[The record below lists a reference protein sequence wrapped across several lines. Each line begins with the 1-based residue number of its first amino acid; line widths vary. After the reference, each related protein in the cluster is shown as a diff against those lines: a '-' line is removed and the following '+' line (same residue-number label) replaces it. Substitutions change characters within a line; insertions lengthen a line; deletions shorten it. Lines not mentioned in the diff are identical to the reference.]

1 MAIPSSRSTFKEYCL
16 RNLGKGVIDI
26 NVSDDQAED
35 RIDEA
40 LQYFAQYHYDGVERM
55 YLKHEITQADVDR
68 SKTNDTTTA
77 TDVRDG
83 SVTASFTEGR
93 GFIPMPQAVV
103 SVLNIFPFDDQV
115 DDRIDDALQ
124 YFAQYHYDGV
134 ERMYLKHEITQSE
147 IDRAKTDASA
157 TATDKVDNS
166 ITATW
171 KEGNNFIPVPDSVLA
186 VVKVFDFSDKHSL
199 NMFDVRYQ
207 LRLNDLYDFSSE
219 SVIHYE
225 MTMRHLDFLDHILV
239 GEKPLRFNQH
249 QNRLYIDMNWSND
262 ITAGDFIIIECYR
275 KLDPTT
281 YTDIFNDIYLK
292 RYTTALIKRQWGA
305 NLSKFEGVQMLGGVT
320 LNGAKIF
327 EEAQQDIEKLEE
339 QIQLAYE
346 LPPNYMIG

>member
-1 MAIPSSRSTFKEYCL
+1 MASPNTKAALKEHCL
-16 RNLGKGVIDI
+16 RSLGKPVIDI
-26 NVSDDQAED
+26 NVD
-35 RIDEA
+35 
-40 LQYFAQYHYDGVERM
+40 
-55 YLKHEITQADVDR
+55 
-68 SKTNDTTTA
+68 
-77 TDVRDG
+77 
-83 SVTASFTEGR
+83 
-93 GFIPMPQAVV
+93 
-103 SVLNIFPFDDQV
+103 DDQV

-134 ERMYLKHEITQSE
+134 ERMYLKHKITQSE
-147 IDRAKTDASA
+147 IDRAQTNTTA
-157 TATDKVDNS
+157 TATDTADNS

-171 KEGNNFIPVPDSVLA
+171 LEGNGFIPIPESVLS
-186 VVKVFDFSDKHSL
+186 VVKVFDFTDKNTV

-219 SVIHYE
+219 SIIHYE

-239 GEKPLRFNQH
+239 GEKPIRFNQH
-249 QNRLYIDMNWSND
+249 QNRLYIDMDWSQDVNVD
-262 ITAGDFIIIECYR
+262 DFIIIECYR

-292 RYTTALIKRQWGA
+292 RYATALIKRQWGS

-320 LNGAKIF
+320 LNGAKLF
-327 EEAQQDIEKLEE
+327 EEAQADIEKLEE

>member
-1 MAIPSSRSTFKEYCL
+1 MASPNTKAALKEHCL
-16 RNLGKGVIDI
+16 RTLGKPVIDI
-26 NVSDDQAED
+26 NVD
-35 RIDEA
+35 
-40 LQYFAQYHYDGVERM
+40 
-55 YLKHEITQADVDR
+55 
-68 SKTNDTTTA
+68 
-77 TDVRDG
+77 
-83 SVTASFTEGR
+83 
-93 GFIPMPQAVV
+93 
-103 SVLNIFPFDDQV
+103 DDQV

-134 ERMYLKHEITQSE
+134 ERMYLKHKITQSE
-147 IDRAKTDASA
+147 IDRAQTNTTA
-157 TATDKVDNS
+157 TATDTADNS

-171 KEGNNFIPVPDSVLA
+171 LEGNGFIPIPESVLS
-186 VVKVFDFSDKHSL
+186 VVKVFDFTDKNTV

-239 GEKPLRFNQH
+239 GEKPIRFNQH
-249 QNRLYIDMNWSND
+249 QNRLYIDMDWSQDVNVD
-262 ITAGDFIIIECYR
+262 DFIIIECYR

-292 RYTTALIKRQWGA
+292 RYATALIKRQWGS

-320 LNGAKIF
+320 LNGAKLF
-327 EEAQQDIEKLEE
+327 EEAQADIEKLEE